1 MLYRLSYS
9 LEDNPTSARAPGNT
23 HQEIVE
29 MHQSTGLTASI
40 GLALILGGTD
50 LWAAPPANRSAAPTE
65 RAVVVSQA
73 DDGSILL
80 SGSDAAI
87 RGTTLR
93 WEPEEK
99 KRTLGFWTK
108 ASDAAEW
115 RFAVRTPG
123 TFDVEVLQGCGTG
136 QGGSEM
142 AIEIDEAQPTS
153 SRVAFTVEDTGGFQ
167 AFRQRTVGR
176 VTIGETGDHTLR
188 VQPKTIAKAAACDI
202 RQIQLVPVTQ

>member
-1 MLYRLSYS
+1 
-9 LEDNPTSARAPGNT
+9 
-23 HQEIVE
+23 

-50 LWAAPPANRSAAPTE
+50 LWAAPPANQTAAPTE
-65 RAVVVSQA
+65 RPVVVSQA

-136 QGGSEM
+136 QGGSELGVVLD
-142 AIEIDEAQPTS
+142 ADQPRATAL
-153 SRVAFTVEDTGGFQ
+153 AFTVETPAGFRS
-167 AFRQRTVGR
+167 F
-176 VTIGETGDHTLR
+176 DHG
-188 VQPKTIAKAAACDI
+188 
-202 RQIQLVPVTQ
+202 